1 MEHLTAL
8 RVFRNVVHL
17 GSFARAARQLQVSP
31 AAVSKNV
38 SELESHLGVRLLNR
52 TTRRM
57 SLTEAGTLYYEQVCR
72 ILDDLDEA
80 GRSLA
85 CMQVRASG
93 VLRVSAPMSLTLTR
107 LSAAIPAFLQAYPE
121 LSLDLHL
128 EDRRVDIIQE
138 GFDVAIRGTD
148 HLEDSTL
155 VARPLTVLPHV
166 LCGSPAYFQRYG
178 MPDTP
183 DSLLNHNCL
192 RFTLSGHA
200 DEWTFHRNGQTVRVP
215 VRGRYQVNS
224 SLAVRDALR
233 AGFGL
238 SLVPRTYVEEDLA
251 QGRLRTALND
261 WAMVDTYIYAVY
273 PSRRHVAAKVRAFVD
288 FAIGELQ
295 SDAYRG
301 PVLTMDKS
309 SS

>member
-8 RVFRNVVHL
+8 RVFRNVVQL
-17 GSFARAARQLQVSP
+17 NSFAGAARHMQLSP
-31 AAVSKNV
+31 AAVSKNIG
-38 SELESHLGVRLLNR
+38 ELEAHLGVRLLNR

-57 SLTEAGTLYYEQVCR
+57 SLTEAGTRYYQQITR

-80 GRSLA
+80 GQSLA
-85 CMQVRASG
+85 TLRANPSG

-107 LSAAIPAFLQAYPE
+107 LSAAIPAFLQAYSD

-138 GFDVAIRGTD
+138 GFDVAIRGSD
-148 HLEDSTL
+148 QLEDSSL

-166 LCGSPAYFQRYG
+166 LCGAPAYFERHG
-178 MPDTP
+178 APRSP
-183 DSLLNHNCL
+183 EALRHHNCL

-200 DEWTFHRNGQTVRVP
+200 DEWAFRRGGQTLRIP

-238 SLVPRTYVEEDLA
+238 SLVPRTYVEDDLR
-251 QGRLRTALND
+251 QGRLRAVLED
-261 WAMVDTYIYAVY
+261 WSMVDTYLYAVY
-273 PSRRHVAAKVRAFVD
+273 PSRRHLVPKVRAFVD
-288 FAIGELQ
+288 FVVGELQ
-295 SDAYRG
+295 RPPA
-301 PVLTMDKS
+301 
-309 SS
+309 